1 MFSEYKK
8 LTIDQII
15 DKELEKNDFSRN
27 DFTQEE
33 LHFLG
38 KEIEVWR
45 LADDNLEGKLGDL
58 EIITFHKMFLK
69 IILDRAKEIAKTAH
83 EGQVDKAGAPY
94 INHPMRVMKMGKSM
108 EEKIAGVLHDVVEDS
123 EWTFEMLEK
132 EGIPKDVIDAL
143 KCVTK
148 LSVDEDYD
156 HFIER
161 VKTNPLA
168 IKVKI
173 NDLRDNLDVTRLG
186 ELTEKDLPRLNKY
199 IKAYGSLLQV
209 L

>member
-1 MFSEYKK
+1 MFSEYKG

-15 DKELEKNDFSRN
+15 DKELAKNSFTRN

-45 LADDNLEGKLGDL
+45 IADNNLEGKLGEL
-58 EIITFHKMFLK
+58 EVITFHKMFLK
-69 IILDRAKEIAKTAH
+69 IILDRAKAIATSAH
-83 EGQVDKAGAPY
+83 EGQVDKAGKPY
-94 INHPMRVMKMGKSM
+94 IKHPMRVMNMGKTV

-123 EWTFEMLEK
+123 DWTFEMLEK
-132 EGIPKDVIDAL
+132 EGIPKDVMDAL
-143 KCVTK
+143 RCVTK
-148 LSVDEDYD
+148 LSEDEDYD

-168 IKVKI
+168 VKVKL
-173 NDLRDNLDVTRLG
+173 NDLKDNMDITRLG
-186 ELTEKDLPRLNKY
+186 EVTEKDLARLNKY
-199 IKAYGSLLQV
+199 IRAYRQLTE
-209 L
+209 

>member
-1 MFSEYKK
+1 MFSEYKE

-15 DKELEKNDFSRN
+15 DKELEKNSFTRN

-45 LADDNLEGKLGDL
+45 IADNNLEGKLGEL
-58 EIITFHKMFLK
+58 EVITFHKMFLK
-69 IILDRAKEIAKTAH
+69 IILDRAKAIATSAH
-83 EGQVDKAGAPY
+83 EGQVDKAGKPY
-94 INHPMRVMKMGKSM
+94 IEHPMRVMNMGKTV

-123 EWTFEMLEK
+123 DWTFEMLEK
-132 EGIPKDVIDAL
+132 EGIPKDVMDAL
-143 KCVTK
+143 RCVTK
-148 LSVDEDYD
+148 LSEDEDYD

-168 IKVKI
+168 VKVKL
-173 NDLRDNLDVTRLG
+173 NDLKDNMDITRLG
-186 ELTEKDLPRLNKY
+186 EVTEKDLTRLNKY
-199 IKAYGSLLQV
+199 IRAYRQLTE
-209 L
+209 

>member
-1 MFSEYKK
+1 MFSDYKG

-15 DKELEKNDFSRN
+15 DKELAKNSFTRN

-45 LADDNLEGKLGDL
+45 IADNNLEGKLGEL
-58 EIITFHKMFLK
+58 EVITFHKMFLK
-69 IILDRAKEIAKTAH
+69 IILDRAKAIATSAH
-83 EGQVDKAGAPY
+83 EGQVDKAGKPY
-94 INHPMRVMKMGKSM
+94 IEHPMRVMNMGKTV

-123 EWTFEMLEK
+123 DWTFEMLEK
-132 EGIPKDVIDAL
+132 EGIPKDVMDAL
-143 KCVTK
+143 RCVTK
-148 LSVDEDYD
+148 LSEDEDYD

-168 IKVKI
+168 VKVKL
-173 NDLRDNLDVTRLG
+173 NDLKDNMDITRLG
-186 ELTEKDLPRLNKY
+186 EVTEKDLARLNKY
-199 IKAYGSLLQV
+199 IRAYRQLTE
-209 L
+209 

>member
-1 MFSEYKK
+1 MFSEYKD

-15 DKELEKNDFSRN
+15 DKELENNNFTRN

-45 LADDNLEGKLGDL
+45 IADENLEGKLGDL
-58 EIITFHKMFLK
+58 DVISFYKMFLK
-69 IILDRAKEIAKTAH
+69 IILDRAREIAKAAH
-83 EGQVDKAGAPY
+83 EGQVDKAGKPY
-94 INHPMRVMKMGKSM
+94 IEHPMRVMKMGKTV

-132 EGIPKDVIDAL
+132 EGIPKDVMDAL
-143 KCVTK
+143 RCVTK
-148 LSVDEDYD
+148 LSEDEDYD
-156 HFIER
+156 HFIAR

-168 IKVKI
+168 VKVKL
-173 NDLRDNLDVTRLG
+173 NDLKDNMDITRLDQV
-186 ELTEKDLPRLNKY
+186 TEKDLARLNKY
-199 IKAYGSLLQV
+199 IRAYKQLTAK
-209 L
+209 

>member
-1 MFSEYKK
+1 MFSEYKG

-15 DKELEKNDFSRN
+15 DKELAKNSFTRN

-45 LADDNLEGKLGDL
+45 IADNNLEGKLGEL
-58 EIITFHKMFLK
+58 EVITFHKMFLK
-69 IILDRAKEIAKTAH
+69 IILDRAKAIATSAH
-83 EGQVDKAGAPY
+83 KAQVDKAGKPY
-94 INHPMRVMKMGKSM
+94 IEHPMRVMNMGKTV

-123 EWTFEMLEK
+123 DWTFEMLEK
-132 EGIPKDVIDAL
+132 EGIPKDVMDAL
-143 KCVTK
+143 RCVTK
-148 LSVDEDYD
+148 LSEEEDYD

-168 IKVKI
+168 VKVKL
-173 NDLRDNLDVTRLG
+173 NDLKDNMDITRLG
-186 ELTEKDLPRLNKY
+186 EVTEKDLTRLNKY
-199 IKAYGSLLQV
+199 IRAYRQLTE
-209 L
+209 

>member
-1 MFSEYKK
+1 MFSEYNN

-15 DKELEKNDFSRN
+15 DKELEKNNFTRN

-38 KEIEVWR
+38 KEIEIWR
-45 LADDNLEGKLGDL
+45 FADENLEGKLGEL

-69 IILDRAKEIAKTAH
+69 IILDRAKAIATSAH
-83 EGQVDKAGAPY
+83 EGQVDKAGKPY
-94 INHPMRVMKMGKSM
+94 IEHPIRVMNMGKTV
-108 EEKIAGVLHDVVEDS
+108 EEKIVGVLHDVVEDS

-132 EGIPKDVIDAL
+132 EGMPKEVVDAL

-148 LSVDEDYD
+148 LSEDEDYD
-156 HFIER
+156 HFIAR

-168 IKVKI
+168 VKVKL
-173 NDLRDNLDVTRLG
+173 NDLKDNMDITRLG
-186 ELTEKDLPRLNKY
+186 KVTEKDLPRLNKY
-199 IKAYGSLLQV
+199 IWAYKQLTE
-209 L
+209 

>member
-1 MFSEYKK
+1 MFSEYKD

-15 DKELEKNDFSRN
+15 DKELENNNFTRN

-45 LADDNLEGKLGDL
+45 IADENLEGKLGEL
-58 EIITFHKMFLK
+58 EVITFYKMFLK
-69 IILDRAKEIAKTAH
+69 IILDRAKEIAKAAH
-83 EGQVDKAGAPY
+83 EGQVDKAGKPY
-94 INHPMRVMKMGKSM
+94 IEHPMRVMKMGKTV

-132 EGIPKDVIDAL
+132 EGIPKDVMDAL
-143 KCVTK
+143 RCVTK
-148 LSVDEDYD
+148 LSEDEDYD
-156 HFIER
+156 HFIAR

-168 IKVKI
+168 VKVKL
-173 NDLRDNLDVTRLG
+173 NDLKDNMDITRL
-186 ELTEKDLPRLNKY
+186 EEVTEKDLARLNKY
-199 IKAYGSLLQV
+199 IRAYRQLTEE
-209 L
+209 

>member
-1 MFSEYKK
+1 MFSEYKG

-15 DKELEKNDFSRN
+15 DKELEKNNCTRN

-45 LADDNLEGKLGDL
+45 IADDNLEGKLGEL
-58 EIITFHKMFLK
+58 EVITFHKMFLK
-69 IILDRAKEIAKTAH
+69 IILDRAKAIATSAH
-83 EGQVDKAGAPY
+83 EGQVDKAGKPY
-94 INHPMRVMKMGKSM
+94 IEHPIRVMNMGKTI

-123 EWTFEMLEK
+123 DWTFEMLEK
-132 EGIPKDVIDAL
+132 EGIPKDVMDAL
-143 KCVTK
+143 RCVTK
-148 LSVDEDYD
+148 LSEDDDYD

-168 IKVKI
+168 VKVKL
-173 NDLRDNLDVTRLG
+173 NDLKDNMDITRLG
-186 ELTEKDLPRLNKY
+186 EVTEKDLARLNKY
-199 IKAYGSLLQV
+199 IRAYKQLTE
-209 L
+209 

>member
-1 MFSEYKK
+1 MFSEYKG

-15 DKELEKNDFSRN
+15 DKELAKNSFTRN

-45 LADDNLEGKLGDL
+45 IADNNLEGKLGEL
-58 EIITFHKMFLK
+58 EVITFHKMFLK
-69 IILDRAKEIAKTAH
+69 IILDRAKAIATSAH
-83 EGQVDKAGAPY
+83 EGQVDKAGKPY
-94 INHPMRVMKMGKSM
+94 IEHPMRVMNMGKTV

-123 EWTFEMLEK
+123 DWTFEMLEK
-132 EGIPKDVIDAL
+132 EGIPKDVMDAL
-143 KCVTK
+143 RCVTK
-148 LSVDEDYD
+148 LSEDEDYG

-168 IKVKI
+168 IKVKL
-173 NDLRDNLDVTRLG
+173 NDLKDNMDITRLG
-186 ELTEKDLPRLNKY
+186 EVTEKDLARLNKY
-199 IKAYGSLLQV
+199 IRAYRQLTE
-209 L
+209 

>member
-1 MFSEYKK
+1 MFSEYKG

-15 DKELEKNDFSRN
+15 DKELAKNSFTRN

-45 LADDNLEGKLGDL
+45 IADDNLEGKLGEL
-58 EIITFHKMFLK
+58 EVITFHKMFLK
-69 IILDRAKEIAKTAH
+69 IILDRAKAIATSAH
-83 EGQVDKAGAPY
+83 EGQVDKAGKPY
-94 INHPMRVMKMGKSM
+94 IEHPMRVMNMGKTV

-123 EWTFEMLEK
+123 DWTFEMLEK
-132 EGIPKDVIDAL
+132 EGIPKDVMDAL
-143 KCVTK
+143 RCVTK
-148 LSVDEDYD
+148 LSEDEDYD

-168 IKVKI
+168 LKVKL
-173 NDLRDNLDVTRLG
+173 NDLKDNMDITRLG
-186 ELTEKDLPRLNKY
+186 EVTEKDLARLNKY
-199 IKAYGSLLQV
+199 IRAYRQLTE
-209 L
+209 

>member
-1 MFSEYKK
+1 MFSEYKD

-15 DKELEKNDFSRN
+15 DKELENNNFTRN

-45 LADDNLEGKLGDL
+45 IADDNLEGKLGELDV
-58 EIITFHKMFLK
+58 ISFYKMFLK
-69 IILDRAKEIAKTAH
+69 IILDRAKEIAKAAH
-83 EGQVDKAGAPY
+83 EGQVDKAGKPY
-94 INHPMRVMKMGKSM
+94 IEHPMRVMKMGKTV

-132 EGIPKDVIDAL
+132 EGIPKDVMDAL
-143 KCVTK
+143 RCVTK
-148 LSVDEDYD
+148 LSEDEDYD
-156 HFIER
+156 HFIAR

-168 IKVKI
+168 VKVKL
-173 NDLRDNLDVTRLG
+173 NDLKDNMDITRLDQV
-186 ELTEKDLPRLNKY
+186 TEKDLARLNKY
-199 IKAYGSLLQV
+199 IRAYKQLTGE
-209 L
+209 

>member
-1 MFSEYKK
+1 MFSEYNN

-15 DKELEKNDFSRN
+15 DKELEKNNFTRN

-38 KEIEVWR
+38 KEIEIWR
-45 LADDNLEGKLGDL
+45 FADENLEGKLGEL

-69 IILDRAKEIAKTAH
+69 IILDRAKAIATSAH
-83 EGQVDKAGAPY
+83 EGQVDKAGKPY
-94 INHPMRVMKMGKSM
+94 IEHPIRVMNMGKTVD
-108 EEKIAGVLHDVVEDS
+108 EKIVGVLHDVVEDS

-132 EGIPKDVIDAL
+132 EGMPKEVVDAL

-148 LSVDEDYD
+148 LSEDEDYD
-156 HFIER
+156 HFIAR

-168 IKVKI
+168 VKVKL
-173 NDLRDNLDVTRLG
+173 NDLKDNMDITRLG
-186 ELTEKDLPRLNKY
+186 KVTEKDLPRLNKY
-199 IKAYGSLLQV
+199 IWAYKQLTE
-209 L
+209 

>member
-1 MFSEYKK
+1 MFSEYKD

-15 DKELEKNDFSRN
+15 DKELENNNFTRN

-45 LADDNLEGKLGDL
+45 IADENLEGKLGDL
-58 EIITFHKMFLK
+58 DVISFYKMFLK
-69 IILDRAKEIAKTAH
+69 IILDRAKEIAKAAH
-83 EGQVDKAGAPY
+83 EGQVDKAGKPY
-94 INHPMRVMKMGKSM
+94 IEHPMRVMKMGKTV

-132 EGIPKDVIDAL
+132 EGIPKDVMDAL
-143 KCVTK
+143 RCVTK
-148 LSVDEDYD
+148 LSEDEDYD
-156 HFIER
+156 HFIAR

-168 IKVKI
+168 VKVKL
-173 NDLRDNLDVTRLG
+173 NDLKDNMDITRLDQV
-186 ELTEKDLPRLNKY
+186 TEKDLARLNKY
-199 IKAYGSLLQV
+199 IRAYKQLTAK
-209 L
+209 

>member
-8 LTIDQII
+8 LTINQII
-15 DKELEKNDFSRN
+15 DKELEKNHFTRN

-45 LADDNLEGKLGDL
+45 IADDNLEGKLGEL
-58 EIITFHKMFLK
+58 EVITFHKMFLK
-69 IILDRAKEIAKTAH
+69 IILDRAKAIATSAH
-83 EGQVDKAGAPY
+83 EGQMDKAGKPY
-94 INHPMRVMKMGKSM
+94 IEHPMRVMNMGKTI

-123 EWTFEMLEK
+123 DWTFEMLEK
-132 EGIPKDVIDAL
+132 EGIPKDVMDAL
-143 KCVTK
+143 RCVTK
-148 LSVDEDYD
+148 LSEDEDYD

-168 IKVKI
+168 VKVKL
-173 NDLRDNLDVTRLG
+173 NDLKDNMDITRLG
-186 ELTEKDLPRLNKY
+186 EVTEKDLTRLNKY
-199 IKAYGSLLQV
+199 IRAYRQLTE
-209 L
+209 

>member
-1 MFSEYKK
+1 MFSEYKG

-15 DKELEKNDFSRN
+15 DKELAKNSFTRN

-45 LADDNLEGKLGDL
+45 IADDNLEGKLGEL
-58 EIITFHKMFLK
+58 EVITFHKMFLK
-69 IILDRAKEIAKTAH
+69 IILDRAKAIATSAH
-83 EGQVDKAGAPY
+83 EGQVDKAGKPY
-94 INHPMRVMKMGKSM
+94 IEHPMRVMNMGKTV

-132 EGIPKDVIDAL
+132 EGIPKDVMDAL
-143 KCVTK
+143 RCVTK
-148 LSVDEDYD
+148 LSEDEDYD

-168 IKVKI
+168 VKVKL
-173 NDLRDNLDVTRLG
+173 NDLKDNMDITRLG
-186 ELTEKDLPRLNKY
+186 EVTEKDLARLNKY
-199 IKAYGSLLQV
+199 IRASRQLTE
-209 L
+209 

>member
-1 MFSEYKK
+1 MFSEYKG

-15 DKELEKNDFSRN
+15 DKELAKNSFTRN

-45 LADDNLEGKLGDL
+45 IADNNLEGKLGEL
-58 EIITFHKMFLK
+58 EVITFHKMFLK
-69 IILDRAKEIAKTAH
+69 IILDRAKAIATSAH
-83 EGQVDKAGAPY
+83 EGQVDKAGKPY
-94 INHPMRVMKMGKSM
+94 IDHPMRVMNMGKTV

-123 EWTFEMLEK
+123 DWTFEMLEK
-132 EGIPKDVIDAL
+132 EGIPKDVMDAL
-143 KCVTK
+143 RCVTK
-148 LSVDEDYD
+148 LSEDEDYD

-168 IKVKI
+168 VKVKL
-173 NDLRDNLDVTRLG
+173 NDLKDNMDITRLG
-186 ELTEKDLPRLNKY
+186 EVTEKDLARLNKY
-199 IKAYGSLLQV
+199 IRAYRQLTE
-209 L
+209 

>member
-1 MFSEYKK
+1 MFSEYKG

-15 DKELEKNDFSRN
+15 DKELAKNSFTRN

-45 LADDNLEGKLGDL
+45 IADNNLEGKLGEL
-58 EIITFHKMFLK
+58 EVITFHKMFLK
-69 IILDRAKEIAKTAH
+69 IILDRAKAIATSAH
-83 EGQVDKAGAPY
+83 EGQVDKAGKPY
-94 INHPMRVMKMGKSM
+94 IEHPMRVMNMGKTV

-123 EWTFEMLEK
+123 DWTFEMLEK
-132 EGIPKDVIDAL
+132 EGIPKDVMDAL
-143 KCVTK
+143 RYVTK
-148 LSVDEDYD
+148 LSEDEDYD

-168 IKVKI
+168 VKVKL
-173 NDLRDNLDVTRLG
+173 NDLKDNMDITRLG
-186 ELTEKDLPRLNKY
+186 EVTEKDLTRLNKY
-199 IKAYGSLLQV
+199 IRAYRQLTE
-209 L
+209 

>member
-1 MFSEYKK
+1 MFSEYKG

-15 DKELEKNDFSRN
+15 DKELAKNSFTRN

-45 LADDNLEGKLGDL
+45 IADNSLEGKLGEL
-58 EIITFHKMFLK
+58 EVITFHKMFLK
-69 IILDRAKEIAKTAH
+69 IILDRAKAIATSAH
-83 EGQVDKAGAPY
+83 EGQVDKAGKPY
-94 INHPMRVMKMGKSM
+94 IDHPIRVMNMGKTV

-123 EWTFEMLEK
+123 DWTFEMLEK
-132 EGIPKDVIDAL
+132 EGIPKDVMDAL
-143 KCVTK
+143 RCVTK
-148 LSVDEDYD
+148 LSEDEDYD

-168 IKVKI
+168 VKVKL
-173 NDLRDNLDVTRLG
+173 NDLKDNMDITRLG
-186 ELTEKDLPRLNKY
+186 EVTEKDLARLNKY
-199 IKAYGSLLQV
+199 IRAYRQLTE
-209 L
+209 

>member
-1 MFSEYKK
+1 MFSEYKG

-15 DKELEKNDFSRN
+15 DKELAKNSFTRN

-45 LADDNLEGKLGDL
+45 IADDNLEGKLGEL
-58 EIITFHKMFLK
+58 EVITFHKMFLK
-69 IILDRAKEIAKTAH
+69 IILDRAKAIATSAH
-83 EGQVDKAGAPY
+83 EGQVDKAGKPY
-94 INHPMRVMKMGKSM
+94 IEHPMRVMNMGKTV

-123 EWTFEMLEK
+123 DWTFEMLEK
-132 EGIPKDVIDAL
+132 EGIPKDVMDAL
-143 KCVTK
+143 RCVTK
-148 LSVDEDYD
+148 LSEEEDYD

-168 IKVKI
+168 VKVKL
-173 NDLRDNLDVTRLG
+173 NDLKDNMDITRLG
-186 ELTEKDLPRLNKY
+186 EVTEKDLTRLNKY
-199 IKAYGSLLQV
+199 IRAYRQLTE
-209 L
+209 

>member
-1 MFSEYKK
+1 MFSEYKE
-8 LTIDQII
+8 LTINQII
-15 DKELEKNDFSRN
+15 DKELEKNHFTRN

-45 LADDNLEGKLGDL
+45 IADSNLEGKLGEL
-58 EIITFHKMFLK
+58 EVITFHKMFLK
-69 IILDRAKEIAKTAH
+69 IILDRAKAIATSAH
-83 EGQVDKAGAPY
+83 EGQVDKAGKPY
-94 INHPMRVMKMGKSM
+94 IDHPMRVMNMGKTV

-132 EGIPKDVIDAL
+132 EGIPKDVMDAL
-143 KCVTK
+143 RCVTK
-148 LSVDEDYD
+148 LSEDEDYD

-168 IKVKI
+168 VKVKL
-173 NDLRDNLDVTRLG
+173 NDLKDNMDITRLG
-186 ELTEKDLPRLNKY
+186 EVTEKDLARLNKY
-199 IKAYGSLLQV
+199 IRAYRQLTE
-209 L
+209 

>member
-1 MFSEYKK
+1 MFSEYKG

-15 DKELEKNDFSRN
+15 DKELAKNSFTRN

-45 LADDNLEGKLGDL
+45 IADNNLEGKLGEL
-58 EIITFHKMFLK
+58 EVITFHKMFLK
-69 IILDRAKEIAKTAH
+69 IILDRAKAIATSAH
-83 EGQVDKAGAPY
+83 EGQVDKAGKPY
-94 INHPMRVMKMGKSM
+94 IEHPMRVMNMGKTV

-123 EWTFEMLEK
+123 DWTFEMLEK
-132 EGIPKDVIDAL
+132 EGIPKDVMDAL
-143 KCVTK
+143 RCVTK
-148 LSVDEDYD
+148 LSEDEDYN

-168 IKVKI
+168 VKVKL
-173 NDLRDNLDVTRLG
+173 NDLKDNMDITRLG
-186 ELTEKDLPRLNKY
+186 EVAEKDLGRLNKY
-199 IKAYGSLLQV
+199 IRAYRQLTE
-209 L
+209 

>member
-1 MFSEYKK
+1 MFSEYKE

-15 DKELEKNDFSRN
+15 DKELEKNHFTRN

-45 LADDNLEGKLGDL
+45 IADNNLEGKLGEL
-58 EIITFHKMFLK
+58 EVITFHKMFLK
-69 IILDRAKEIAKTAH
+69 IILDRAKTIVTSAH
-83 EGQVDKAGAPY
+83 EGQVDKAGKPY
-94 INHPMRVMKMGKSM
+94 IEHPMRVMNMGKTV

-123 EWTFEMLEK
+123 DWTFEMLEK
-132 EGIPKDVIDAL
+132 EGIPKDVMDAL
-143 KCVTK
+143 RCVTK
-148 LSVDEDYD
+148 LSEDEDYD

-168 IKVKI
+168 VKVKL
-173 NDLRDNLDVTRLG
+173 NDLKDNMDITRLG
-186 ELTEKDLPRLNKY
+186 EVTEKDLTRLNKY
-199 IKAYGSLLQV
+199 IRAYRQLTE
-209 L
+209 

>member
-1 MFSEYKK
+1 MFSEYKG

-15 DKELEKNDFSRN
+15 DKELAKNSFTRN

-45 LADDNLEGKLGDL
+45 IADNNLEGKLSEL
-58 EIITFHKMFLK
+58 EVITFHKMFLK
-69 IILDRAKEIAKTAH
+69 IILDRAKAIATSAH
-83 EGQVDKAGAPY
+83 EGQVDKAGKPY
-94 INHPMRVMKMGKSM
+94 IEHPMRVMNMGKTV

-123 EWTFEMLEK
+123 DWTFEMLEK
-132 EGIPKDVIDAL
+132 EGIPKDVMDAL
-143 KCVTK
+143 RCVTK
-148 LSVDEDYD
+148 LSEDEDYD

-168 IKVKI
+168 VKVKL
-173 NDLRDNLDVTRLG
+173 NDLKDNMDITRLG
-186 ELTEKDLPRLNKY
+186 EVTEKDLARLNKY
-199 IKAYGSLLQV
+199 IRAYRQLTE
-209 L
+209 